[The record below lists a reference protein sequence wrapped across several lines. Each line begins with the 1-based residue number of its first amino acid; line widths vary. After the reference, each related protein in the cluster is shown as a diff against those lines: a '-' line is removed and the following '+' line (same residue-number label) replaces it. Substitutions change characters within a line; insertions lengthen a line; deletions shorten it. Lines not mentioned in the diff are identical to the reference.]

1 MHPNYFCDFVPPNKM
16 TLEVK
21 TTGYKFRRNT
31 KTQEHSTHP
40 DTDAV
45 VLFSKKINICTVF
58 VFHCNVKCFHFI
70 LEIFVCCIC
79 VCVCLHVHMCVLHTV
94 LLLC

>member
-45 VLFSKKINICTVF
+45 VLCFPKRLTFALYLYFTVMSN
-58 VFHCNVKCFHFI
+58 VFI
-70 LEIFVCCIC
+70 SY
-79 VCVCLHVHMCVLHTV
+79 
-94 LLLC
+94 